1 MMTPTSEERIEV
13 AERLRRQLKYMREN
27 DSYREDVDILGCGN
41 TAYRNIAWAVD
52 ENSNWEKGLYV
63 HIVERL
69 ADLIDP
75 TSTVELNRVV
85 SDKHCG
91 NMRWVPTCSA
101 CGSLLDG
108 EVPRYCP
115 NCGSRLVDDSH
126 ESGSCACW
134 SASLIDEDR
143 RLYDIQVDLADEDA
157 MAAIGSILGRKTGG
171 DAHGNRSAD

>member
-1 MMTPTSEERIEV
+1 MNSENRQEV
-13 AERLRRQLKYMREN
+13 AARLREAIIDDGHLDMPGGKQGFQMTLQRL
-27 DSYREDVDILGCGN
+27 IG
-41 TAYRNIAWAVD
+41 T
-52 ENSNWEKGLYV
+52 SNPTRPALYA
-63 HIVERL
+63 RL

-75 TSTVELNRVV
+75 TSTVELTRVV
-85 SDKHCG
+85 FDEHCRT
-91 NMRWVPTCSA
+91 RWVPTCSA
-101 CGSLLDG
+101 CGSTLDG